1 MIKGF
6 ILLVSVENSIKDL
19 LYLEKYPNDIYFSKR
34 YPLKFLLKKSSSKS
48 KLKSIYIK
56 ILPKYAKY
64 LLIVKVEGTNFEGSA
79 YCRTTIFRSFLVKTH
94 YFSTLSLRQGP
105 NIRSLNHFKVMSGR
119 CWITKAVDGKLLT
132 SSKNYSHVKPFECW
146 GSTSTTILRFIF
158 NL

>member
-19 LYLEKYPNDIYFSKR
+19 LYLKKYNDSYFHWNFFFKNLHPNQNTTY
-34 YPLKFLLKKSSSKS
+34 YQNT
-48 KLKSIYIK
+48 
-56 ILPKYAKY
+56 Y
-64 LLIVKVEGTNFEGSA
+64 LVICRVKGTNFDGSA

-119 CWITKAVDGKLLT
+119 CWITKAVDGKLT

-146 GSTSTTILRFIF
+146 GSTRVYFTRDFIF
-158 NL
+158 WTVPTK